1 MKKLQP
7 IRGTKDILEEEYGKL
22 LFLSSTWYSI
32 TSSYGFNMVETPIME
47 DSEVFK
53 KTLGLNSDIIKK
65 ETYTFK
71 DRSNNEITLRPEGT
85 APIVRSFINNKLHYP
100 LPQKFSY
107 IGPMFR
113 YDRPQKGRLRQ
124 FSQFG
129 AEIIGD
135 KDISADLEL
144 IHLAKHF
151 VNDVGIH
158 DRLFK
163 IHVNSLG
170 DEASRK
176 KYVLELKNFFEG
188 HKKSLTVESL
198 DRLEKNPLRILD
210 TKNTEEKKLL
220 VKAPKLKDFL
230 SNESS
235 DIFEEFKKGCEQ
247 LEIPIILDDNLVRGL
262 DYYNNICYE
271 FISTNIGAQDTF
283 LAGGRYDG
291 LVKNMGGP
299 DYPGCGFAIGVERVN
314 LIWPTRS
321 IPKPEYYVVIAVGKE
336 NKIEAMKIINKIRK
350 KIKPIFQLISIDL
363 ICKDNLSK
371 GLRYASEKKA
381 GYAIIIG
388 QEEILN
394 KEITVKDL
402 KKRKQKKIKTQNL
415 DNFILDTIQVKS

>member
-1 MKKLQP
+1 M
-7 IRGTKDILEEEYGKL
+7 IFR
-22 LFLSSTWYSI
+22 
-32 TSSYGFNMVETPIME
+32 
-47 DSEVFK
+47 
-53 KTLGLNSDIIKK
+53 
-65 ETYTFK
+65 
-71 DRSNNEITLRPEGT
+71 RS
-85 APIVRSFINNKLHYP
+85 
-100 LPQKFSY
+100 
-107 IGPMFR
+107 
-113 YDRPQKGRLRQ
+113 
-124 FSQFG
+124 
-129 AEIIGD
+129 
-135 KDISADLEL
+135 
-144 IHLAKHF
+144 
-151 VNDVGIH
+151 
-158 DRLFK
+158 
-163 IHVNSLG
+163 
-170 DEASRK
+170 
-176 KYVLELKNFFEG
+176 FFEG